1 MRARARRF
9 NNLTESMKIICFSQ
23 IAGEIKMILKGDS
36 SLLNNKKP
44 FFIPDWS
51 KDVRMTPCVV
61 LRVSRMGKNIG
72 MKFASRYFDAIALG
86 ANIYA
91 ADYMSLGDWTR
102 GYAFDF
108 SLPIGSWMGIEENP
122 WQDLVLGMDEAIEKA
137 SEVMTIR
144 QGDLIVIDRQIASR
158 QLNKEELI
166 EVYHNNNEMLYCK
179 IK

>member
-1 MRARARRF
+1 
-9 NNLTESMKIICFSQ
+9 MKIICFSK
-23 IAGEIKMILKGDS
+23 IEGEIKMILKGDS

-51 KDVRMTPCVV
+51 RDVRMTPCVV

-72 MKFASRYFDAIALG
+72 LKFASRYFDAVALG
-86 ANIYA
+86 LNIFA

-108 SLPIGSWMGIEENP
+108 SLPIGQWIDIEENP
-122 WQDLVLGMDEAIEKA
+122 WRDLVIEMDEAIEKA

-144 QGDLIVIDRQIASR
+144 QGDLIVIDRDIASR

-166 EVYHNNNEMLYCK
+166 EVCLNNKEMLYCK

>member
-1 MRARARRF
+1 
-9 NNLTESMKIICFSQ
+9 MKIICFSKIGDTIQ
-23 IAGEIKMILKGDS
+23 MVLKGDS
-36 SLLNNKKP
+36 SLLVNRKP

-51 KDVRMTPCVV
+51 RDVRMTPCVV

-72 MKFASRYFDAIALG
+72 LKFASRYFDAVALG
-86 ANIYA
+86 LNIFA

-108 SLPIGSWMGIEENP
+108 SLPIGQWIDIEENP
-122 WQDLVLGMDEAIEKA
+122 WRDLVIEMDEAIEKA

-144 QGDLIVIDRQIASR
+144 QGDLIVIDRDLASR

-166 EVYHNNNEMLYCK
+166 AVYLNNKEMLYCK

>member
-1 MRARARRF
+1 
-9 NNLTESMKIICFSQ
+9 MKIICFSK
-23 IAGEIKMILKGDS
+23 IEGEIKMILKGDS

-51 KDVRMTPCVV
+51 RDVRMTPCVV

-72 MKFASRYFDAIALG
+72 LKFASRYFDAVALG
-86 ANIYA
+86 LNIFA

-108 SLPIGSWMGIEENP
+108 SLPIGQWIDVEENP
-122 WQDLVLGMDEAIEKA
+122 WRDLVIEMDEAIEKA

-144 QGDLIVIDRQIASR
+144 QGDLIVIDRDIASR

-166 EVYHNNNEMLYCK
+166 EVYLNNKEMLYCK

>member
-1 MRARARRF
+1 
-9 NNLTESMKIICFSQ
+9 MKIICFSKTE
-23 IAGEIKMILKGDS
+23 GEIKMILKGDS

-51 KDVRMTPCVV
+51 RDVRMTPCVV

-72 MKFASRYFDAIALG
+72 LKFASRYFDAVALG
-86 ANIYA
+86 LNIFA

-108 SLPIGSWMGIEENP
+108 SLPIGQWIDIEENP
-122 WQDLVLGMDEAIEKA
+122 WRDLVIEMAEAIEKA

-144 QGDLIVIDRQIASR
+144 QGDLIVIDRDIASR

-166 EVYHNNNEMLYCK
+166 EVCLNNNEMLYCK

>member
-1 MRARARRF
+1 
-9 NNLTESMKIICFSQ
+9 MKIICFSK
-23 IAGEIKMILKGDS
+23 IEGEIKMILKGDS

-51 KDVRMTPCVV
+51 RDVRMTPCVV

-72 MKFASRYFDAIALG
+72 LNFASRYFDAVALG
-86 ANIYA
+86 LDIFA

-108 SLPIGSWMGIEENP
+108 SLPIGQWIDIEDNP
-122 WQDLVLGMDEAIEKA
+122 WRDLVIEMDEAIEKA

-144 QGDLIVIDRQIASR
+144 QGDLIVIDRDIASR

-166 EVYHNNNEMLYCK
+166 EVCLNNNEMLYCK

>member
-1 MRARARRF
+1 M
-9 NNLTESMKIICFSQ
+9 TIICFSR
-23 IAGEIKMILKGDS
+23 IEGEIKMILKGDS

-51 KDVRMTPCVV
+51 RDVRMTPCVV

-72 MKFASRYFDAIALG
+72 LKFASRYFDAVALG
-86 ANIYA
+86 LNIFA

-108 SLPIGSWMGIEENP
+108 SLPIGQWIDIEENP
-122 WQDLVLGMDEAIEKA
+122 WRDLVIEMDEAIEKA

-144 QGDLIVIDRQIASR
+144 QGDLIVIDRDIASR

-166 EVYHNNNEMLYCK
+166 EVYLNNKEMLYCK

>member
-1 MRARARRF
+1 
-9 NNLTESMKIICFSQ
+9 MKIICFSK
-23 IAGEIKMILKGDS
+23 IEGEIKMILKGDS

-51 KDVRMTPCVV
+51 RDVRMTPCVV

-72 MKFASRYFDAIALG
+72 LKFASRYFDAVALG
-86 ANIYA
+86 LNIFA
-91 ADYMSLGDWTR
+91 TDYMSLGDWTR

-108 SLPIGSWMGIEENP
+108 SLPIGQWIDIEENP
-122 WQDLVLGMDEAIEKA
+122 WRDLVIEMDEAIEKA

-144 QGDLIVIDRQIASR
+144 QGDLIVIDRDIASR

-166 EVYHNNNEMLYCK
+166 EVYLNNKEMLYCK

>member
-1 MRARARRF
+1 
-9 NNLTESMKIICFSQ
+9 
-23 IAGEIKMILKGDS
+23 MILKGDS

-51 KDVRMTPCVV
+51 RDVRMTPCVV

-72 MKFASRYFDAIALG
+72 LKFASRYFDVVALG
-86 ANIYA
+86 LNIFA

-108 SLPIGSWMGIEENP
+108 SLPIGQWIDIEENP
-122 WQDLVLGMDEAIEKA
+122 WRDLVIEMDEAIEKA

-144 QGDLIVIDRQIASR
+144 QGDLIVIDRDIASR

-166 EVYHNNNEMLYCK
+166 EVYLNNKEMLYCK

>member
-1 MRARARRF
+1 
-9 NNLTESMKIICFSQ
+9 MKIICFSK
-23 IAGEIKMILKGDS
+23 IEGEVKMILKGDS

-51 KDVRMTPCVV
+51 RDVRMTPCIV

-72 MKFASRYFDAIALG
+72 LKFASRYFDAVALG
-86 ANIYA
+86 LNIFA

-108 SLPIGSWMGIEENP
+108 SLPIGQWIDIEENP
-122 WQDLVLGMDEAIEKA
+122 WRDLVIEMDEAIEKA

-144 QGDLIVIDRQIASR
+144 QGDLIVIDRDIASR

-166 EVYHNNNEMLYCK
+166 EVYLNNKEMLYCK

>member
-1 MRARARRF
+1 
-9 NNLTESMKIICFSQ
+9 MKIICFSK
-23 IAGEIKMILKGDS
+23 IEGEIKMILKGDS

-51 KDVRMTPCVV
+51 RDVRMTPCVV
-61 LRVSRMGKNIG
+61 LRVSRMGKSIG
-72 MKFASRYFDAIALG
+72 LKFASRYFDAVALG
-86 ANIYA
+86 LNIFA

-108 SLPIGSWMGIEENP
+108 SLPIGQWIDIEDNP
-122 WQDLVLGMDEAIEKA
+122 WRDLVIKMDEAIEKA

-144 QGDLIVIDRQIASR
+144 QGDLIVIDRDIVSR

-166 EVYHNNNEMLYCK
+166 EVYLNNKEMLYCK

>member
-1 MRARARRF
+1 
-9 NNLTESMKIICFSQ
+9 MKIICFSK
-23 IAGEIKMILKGDS
+23 IEGEIKMILKGDS

-51 KDVRMTPCVV
+51 RDVRMTPCVV

-72 MKFASRYFDAIALG
+72 LKFASRYFDAVALG
-86 ANIYA
+86 LNIFA

-108 SLPIGSWMGIEENP
+108 SLPIGQWIDIEENP
-122 WQDLVLGMDEAIEKA
+122 WRDLVIEMDEAIEKA

-144 QGDLIVIDRQIASR
+144 QGDLIVIDRDIASR
-158 QLNKEELI
+158 QLNKEEPI
-166 EVYHNNNEMLYCK
+166 EVYLNNKEMLYCK

>member
-1 MRARARRF
+1 
-9 NNLTESMKIICFSQ
+9 MKIICFSK
-23 IAGEIKMILKGDS
+23 IEGEIKMILKGDS

-51 KDVRMTPCVV
+51 RDVRMTPCVV

-72 MKFASRYFDAIALG
+72 LKFASRYFDAVALG
-86 ANIYA
+86 LNIFA

-108 SLPIGSWMGIEENP
+108 SLPIGQWIDIEDNP
-122 WQDLVLGMDEAIEKA
+122 WRDLVIKMDEAIEKA

-144 QGDLIVIDRQIASR
+144 QGDLIVIDRDIASR

-166 EVYHNNNEMLYCK
+166 EVCLNNNEMLYCK

>member
-1 MRARARRF
+1 
-9 NNLTESMKIICFSQ
+9 MKIICFSK
-23 IAGEIKMILKGDS
+23 IEGEIKMILKGDS

-51 KDVRMTPCVV
+51 RDVRMTPCVV

-72 MKFASRYFDAIALG
+72 LKFASRYFDAVALG
-86 ANIYA
+86 LNIFA

-108 SLPIGSWMGIEENP
+108 SLPIGQWIDIEENP
-122 WQDLVLGMDEAIEKA
+122 WRDLVIEMAEAIEKA

-144 QGDLIVIDRQIASR
+144 QGDLIVIDRDIASR

-166 EVYHNNNEMLYCK
+166 EVCLNNNEMLYCK

>member
-1 MRARARRF
+1 
-9 NNLTESMKIICFSQ
+9 MKIICFSK
-23 IAGEIKMILKGDS
+23 IEGEIKMILKGDS

-51 KDVRMTPCVV
+51 RDVRMTPCVV

-72 MKFASRYFDAIALG
+72 LKFASRYFDAVALG
-86 ANIYA
+86 LNIFA

-108 SLPIGSWMGIEENP
+108 SLPIGQWIDIEENP
-122 WQDLVLGMDEAIEKA
+122 WRDLVIEMDEAIEKA

-144 QGDLIVIDRQIASR
+144 QGDLIVIDRDVASR

-166 EVYHNNNEMLYCK
+166 EVYLNNKEMLYCK

>member
-1 MRARARRF
+1 
-9 NNLTESMKIICFSQ
+9 MKIICFSK
-23 IAGEIKMILKGDS
+23 IEGEIKMILKGDS

-51 KDVRMTPCVV
+51 RDVRMTPCVV

-72 MKFASRYFDAIALG
+72 LKFASRYFDAVALG
-86 ANIYA
+86 LNIFA

-108 SLPIGSWMGIEENP
+108 SLPIGQWIDIEENP
-122 WQDLVLGMDEAIEKA
+122 WRDLVIEMDEAIEKA

-144 QGDLIVIDRQIASR
+144 QGDLIVIDRDIASR

-166 EVYHNNNEMLYCK
+166 EVCLNNNEMLYCK

>member
-1 MRARARRF
+1 
-9 NNLTESMKIICFSQ
+9 MKIICFSK
-23 IAGEIKMILKGDS
+23 IEGEIKMILKGDS

-51 KDVRMTPCVV
+51 RDVRMTPCVV

-72 MKFASRYFDAIALG
+72 LKFASRYFDAVALG
-86 ANIYA
+86 LNIFA

-108 SLPIGSWMGIEENP
+108 SLPIGQWIDIEENP
-122 WQDLVLGMDEAIEKA
+122 WRDLVIEMDEAIEKA
-137 SEVMTIR
+137 SAVMTIR
-144 QGDLIVIDRQIASR
+144 QGDLIVIDRDIASR

-166 EVYHNNNEMLYCK
+166 EVYLNNKEMLYCK

>member
-1 MRARARRF
+1 
-9 NNLTESMKIICFSQ
+9 MKIICFSK
-23 IAGEIKMILKGDS
+23 IEGEIKMILKGDS

-51 KDVRMTPCVV
+51 RDVRMTPCIV

-72 MKFASRYFDAIALG
+72 LKFASRYFDAVALG
-86 ANIYA
+86 LNIFA

-108 SLPIGSWMGIEENP
+108 SLPIGQWIDIEENP
-122 WQDLVLGMDEAIEKA
+122 WRDLVIEMDEAIEKA

-144 QGDLIVIDRQIASR
+144 QGDLIVIDRDIASR

-166 EVYHNNNEMLYCK
+166 EVYLNNKEMLYCK

>member
-1 MRARARRF
+1 
-9 NNLTESMKIICFSQ
+9 MKIICFSK
-23 IAGEIKMILKGDS
+23 IEGEIKMILKGDS

-51 KDVRMTPCVV
+51 RDVRMTPCVV

-72 MKFASRYFDAIALG
+72 LKFASRYFDAVALG
-86 ANIYA
+86 LNIFA

-108 SLPIGSWMGIEENP
+108 SLPIGQWIDIEENP
-122 WQDLVLGMDEAIEKA
+122 WRDLVIEMDEAIEKA

-144 QGDLIVIDRQIASR
+144 QGDLIVIDRDIASC

-166 EVYHNNNEMLYCK
+166 EVYLNNKEMLYCK